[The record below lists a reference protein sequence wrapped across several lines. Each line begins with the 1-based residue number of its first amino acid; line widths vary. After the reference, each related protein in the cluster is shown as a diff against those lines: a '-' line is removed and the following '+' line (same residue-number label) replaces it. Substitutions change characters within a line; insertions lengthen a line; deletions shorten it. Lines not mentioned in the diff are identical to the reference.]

1 MGHFRVKSVTDM
13 KSADIGMVVKESD
26 YSLYTSDD
34 KFIQFEYV
42 ETEDDAP
49 PYPVKPGIFSIEKD
63 TSGFYLKPSGFVK
76 DRILE
81 EYVHTKDITD
91 KIDKFFSRLHVYK
104 DFGIEVPKR
113 GMLFYGPPGTGK
125 SLAISKVC
133 DSYALK
139 KDTTIVIWHTDKFEP
154 SEVKSFLRR
163 FKYIEGAEK
172 FILVAEDIGG
182 AEVELEGRR
191 MRSDSSLLSLLD
203 NVEKTFTVPTLI
215 LATTNFPQNMLGNL
229 TNRPQRFDDKIEVKP
244 PEASFRAKFL
254 SFFSQG
260 KAPEDVLGRIKDKK
274 FNDFSVAHIKEIVI
288 RSGIYEMSY
297 GEAMDQILEEVKIA
311 QANFEQIKKRMGMS
325 YGDEY

>member
-1 MGHFRVKSVTDM
+1 MGHFRVKSVMDM
-13 KSADIGMVVKESD
+13 KLAKVGDVVKESD
-26 YSLYTSDD
+26 YSLYSSDD

-42 ETEDDAP
+42 ESEEEAP

-63 TSGFYLKPSGFVK
+63 ANGFLLKASSFVK

-81 EYVHTKDITD
+81 EYVHTKEITD
-91 KIDKFFSRLHVYK
+91 KIDKFFSRLHIYK
-104 DFGIEVPKR
+104 NFGIEVPKR

-133 DSYALK
+133 DSYALR
-139 KDTTIVIWHTDKFEP
+139 KDTTVVIWHTDKFEP
-154 SEVKSFLRR
+154 SEVKSFIRR
-163 FKYIEGAEK
+163 FSYTHGASK

-182 AEVELEGRR
+182 AEVEMEGRR

-244 PEASFRAKFL
+244 PAAEFRARFL
-254 SFFSQG
+254 EFFSQG
-260 KAPEDVLGRIKDKK
+260 DAPKEVQKLIMQKK
-274 FNDFSVAHIKEIVI
+274 YEDFSVSHIKEIVI
-288 RSGIYEMSY
+288 RAGIYEMTY
-297 GEAMDQILEEVKIA
+297 VDAMEQILTEVKIA
-311 QANFEQIKKRMGMS
+311 IANFEQMKKQMGL
-325 YGDEY
+325 GHDH